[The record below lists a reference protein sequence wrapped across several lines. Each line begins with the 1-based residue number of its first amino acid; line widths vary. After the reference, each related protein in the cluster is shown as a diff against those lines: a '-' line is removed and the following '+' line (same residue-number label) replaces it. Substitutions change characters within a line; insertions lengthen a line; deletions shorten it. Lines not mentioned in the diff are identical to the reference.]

1 MWQRRRSRGE
11 RPTGGWIRGADG
23 RIIPIADLL
32 PPPPMDRRRR
42 LRLAALRTVGWLIRR
57 LLPVRRSSDPAHPRI
72 LAIRPDHLGDV
83 LLSRP
88 AIEALA
94 AVLPE
99 ARITVAVGPWGRDAL
114 GAVPGHEV
122 RIVPFPGFSRTQQ
135 RPWQPYLLLARYA
148 LRLRREVPFDLA
160 LVLRSDHWWGALLA
174 ALAGIPVRIG
184 FVTPESTPF
193 ITDRPDLSPG
203 WSPTIETL
211 SLAEVAARRIGGEAA
226 RDRLAACWL
235 SPDDAPRPIL
245 PTVATED
252 DDLRMATLLSDAGF
266 PAAAPLL
273 VLHPGSGSR
282 LKSWPLERFALVG
295 LILAA
300 ERGMR
305 VVVTGSAAERDLAQ
319 RLCDLLPS
327 GSLNLAGVL
336 SWGELEALLTAAELV
351 VGVDSGPLHLAVAAG
366 TPSVA
371 LFGPASVLQ
380 FMPWGPR
387 ERHLTIEADLPCV
400 PCRRLDLCHIEPD
413 GEGPPPCMRALEAH
427 EVVEMARELLDGE
440 DPAYGP
446 LG

>member
-1 MWQRRRSRGE
+1 MWRRKGSQE
-11 RPTGGWIRGADG
+11 VRPTGGWIRAADG
-23 RIIPIADLL
+23 RIIPIAELM

-42 LRLAALRTVGWLIRR
+42 QRLVILRAVGWMVRQLV
-57 LLPVRRSSDPAHPRI
+57 PVRRSSDPAHPRI

-114 GAVPGHEV
+114 GAAPAYPVQV
-122 RIVPFPGFSRTQQ
+122 MPFPGFSRTQQ

-148 LRLRREVPFDLA
+148 LRLRREAPFDVA
-160 LVLRSDHWWGALLA
+160 LVLRSDHWWGVLLA

-193 ITDRPDLSPG
+193 VTDRPDLSPG

-211 SLAEVAARRIGGEAA
+211 SLAEVAARRLGGEAA

-235 SPDDAPRPIL
+235 SPDDAPRPVL

-252 DDLRMATLLSDAGF
+252 DDFRVATLLSDAGF
-266 PAAAPLL
+266 PAATPLL

-282 LKSWPLERFALVG
+282 LKSWPIERFASVG

-300 ERGMR
+300 ERGLR
-305 VVVTGSAAERDLAQ
+305 VVVTGSAAEREMAQ
-319 RLCDLLPS
+319 RLCDLLPV

-351 VGVDSGPLHLAVAAG
+351 IGVDSGPLHLAVAAG

-380 FMPWGPR
+380 FTPWGPR

-400 PCRRLDLCHIEPD
+400 PCRRLDFCHIEPE
-413 GEGPPPCMRALEAH
+413 GVGPPPCMRALEAFG
-427 EVVEMARELLDGE
+427 VVEMARDLLDGE
-440 DPAYGP
+440 DPDDAP